1 MCSCAAIRGS
11 SGPERPASG
20 YSRVMNYM
28 RALTFSAIFLISAC
42 KGDTGDTDG
51 TGSGS
56 SGGAS
61 TGGASTGGPTTGE
74 PTTGA
79 SASATGSGTSGT
91 TTGDGS
97 SGGTTGGVTGG
108 TTGGGVACDPNDLP
122 AEGSPCDTPGEF
134 CSPGC
139 EDPCQFCNVMQC
151 DGGTW
156 QPLEVFPAEC
166 LTCDEVCPFVLAAKC
181 DGGPPDQTACVDGCN
196 ANQAACTIEFDQ
208 MLACIMG
215 TPTFSCDP
223 MGRPTVAG
231 CEVQFDAL
239 YACIMP

>member
-1 MCSCAAIRGS
+1 
-11 SGPERPASG
+11 
-20 YSRVMNYM
+20 MNYM
-28 RALTFSAIFLISAC
+28 RALTFSAIFSISAC

-56 SGGAS
+56 SGGA
-61 TGGASTGGPTTGE
+61 TTGGPTSGE

-79 SASATGSGTSGT
+79 SATGSGTGES
-91 TTGDGS
+91 S
-97 SGGTTGGVTGG
+97 SGGATGGTGGTGGTTGG
-108 TTGGGVACDPNDLP
+108 TTGGGVACDPNNLP
-122 AEGSPCDTPGEF
+122 AEGAPCDTPGET

-151 DGGTW
+151 NGGTW

-223 MGRPTVAG
+223 MGLPTVAG
-231 CEVQFDAL
+231 CEAQFDAL

>member
-1 MCSCAAIRGS
+1 
-11 SGPERPASG
+11 
-20 YSRVMNYM
+20 MNYM

-56 SGGAS
+56 SGGAT
-61 TGGASTGGPTTGE
+61 TGGGSTGGPTSGE

-79 SASATGSGTSGT
+79 SGTGSGT
-91 TTGDGS
+91 GDAS
-97 SGGTTGGVTGG
+97 SGGATGGTGGTGGTTGG
-108 TTGGGVACDPNDLP
+108 TTGGGVACDPNNLP
-122 AEGSPCDTPGEF
+122 AEGAPCDTPGET

-151 DGGTW
+151 NGGTW
-156 QPLEVFPAEC
+156 QALEVFPAEC

-196 ANQAACTIEFDQ
+196 ANQAACTIEFNQ

-223 MGRPTVAG
+223 MGLPTVAG
-231 CEVQFDAL
+231 CEVQFAAL